1 MRRIS
6 SLFLAA
12 LIAVLPMRSFA
23 ADDGDGTTDEAEEA
37 PKPASKKKKKAK
49 AAEPEAA
56 KPAAK
61 ESDAPKKAE
70 ITPKADDDETDAELA
85 AEPPKAFP
93 RHRYGYIAAGGFL
106 VTGLAF
112 AYAAQGE
119 SKRAETVSSAKE
131 AKIALQNAR
140 TAGATTSVM
149 FVLTGLTLGVTLLL
163 EFIPERFAE
172 KASLTFHF

>member
-23 ADDGDGTTDEAEEA
+23 ADDDEGAPDAA
-37 PKPASKKKKKAK
+37 PKAASKKKKKKEKPRASPV
-49 AAEPEAA
+49 EEA
-56 KPAAK
+56 KPVEK
-61 ESDAPKKAE
+61 ESDAPKQAE
-70 ITPKADDDETDAELA
+70 ITPKEDDDQAEVELV
-85 AEPPKAFP
+85 AEPAKPFP

-119 SKRAETVSSAKE
+119 SKRAETVSSGKE
-131 AKIALQNAR
+131 AP
-140 TAGATTSVM
+140 
-149 FVLTGLTLGVTLLL
+149 LG
-163 EFIPERFAE
+163 PPRPRC
-172 KASLTFHF
+172 SC